1 MRVSALF
8 VLIIAASV
16 VSAQTTSNGTTG
28 GETCFVQCSQHA
40 AQNSTSVAKERLTEC
55 IKNAT
60 SDDGI
65 AKCICGS
72 DVTVSSFDLC
82 LQQSCPGVRVKF
94 DSVCTAAI
102 GSANTW
108 GIASSLFIGSAGL
121 LLAGLVLL

>member
-1 MRVSALF
+1 MRVSTLF

-28 GETCFVQCSQHA
+28 GEACFAQCSQQA

-72 DVTVSSFDLC
+72 DVTTSFDLC

-94 DSVCTAAI
+94 DSVCKAAI